1 MLSEERRQAY
11 LSAMGIDVLY
21 PRQPLPGARPSP
33 VYELPAVKPA
43 TDSRQLASTAA
54 QTRQPAVKNPS
65 HSANLQSVR
74 ESLGGVGKAQAR
86 KPVAETAEG
95 DPVTAATNATPEQ
108 PAIKAARTETRTTQA
123 PQSLQFR
130 LRYWSVSEQL
140 GLLAEEPIASANMQ
154 QEYPALL
161 KAILVALELETPT
174 HSEEFVW
181 PFSAAMPASEAG
193 ADKAAQA
200 LRGFI
205 TKRLERDKFAN
216 LLVFSSQLLELLP
229 EAQAHQDLAD
239 YQLASNVYLT
249 RTHSL
254 GAMLQVPEL
263 KREVW
268 AQLQPLRKRLQS
280 GK

>member
-1 MLSEERRQAY
+1 
-11 LSAMGIDVLY
+11 
-21 PRQPLPGARPSP
+21 
-33 VYELPAVKPA
+33 
-43 TDSRQLASTAA
+43 
-54 QTRQPAVKNPS
+54 
-65 HSANLQSVR
+65 
-74 ESLGGVGKAQAR
+74 
-86 KPVAETAEG
+86 
-95 DPVTAATNATPEQ
+95 
-108 PAIKAARTETRTTQA
+108 
-123 PQSLQFR
+123 
-130 LRYWSVSEQL
+130 
-140 GLLAEEPIASANMQ
+140 
-154 QEYPALL
+154 
-161 KAILVALELETPT
+161 
-174 HSEEFVW
+174 
-181 PFSAAMPASEAG
+181 MPASETG